1 MFVVSTRQDPAQATS
16 IYTNTIQKTENFSRE
31 EEDIAP
37 DLEVDMWCE
46 GGGEAEGEGLGS
58 AIYPL
63 LCAVTTA

>member
-1 MFVVSTRQDPAQATS
+1 MIVCLWLAHARTSQDPAQATS

-46 GGGEAEGEGLGS
+46 EEGGGGQG
-58 AIYPL
+58 
-63 LCAVTTA
+63 

>member
-1 MFVVSTRQDPAQATS
+1 MFVVSTRQDPAQAAS
-16 IYTNTIQKTENFSRE
+16 SYTNTIQKTENFSRE

-46 GGGEAEGEGLGS
+46 EEGGRVRKLGS

>member
-1 MFVVSTRQDPAQATS
+1 MVSTRQDPAQATS
-16 IYTNTIQKTENFSRE
+16 IYTNAIQKTENFSRE
-31 EEDIAP
+31 EEDISP

-46 GGGEAEGEGLGS
+46 GGGGEGEGAGLGS